1 MLLINTHT
9 GKVNAEL
16 VVRALQ
22 SYTCITHSV
31 RVLPC
36 EDSMGMIDVS
46 QTIRACASERLEH
59 YQHLLFTG
67 PSVYWSAMPSCS
79 TAGSLNALGYVLKE
93 RSLLKH
99 TWLPSSTHTGSK
111 RNWVVFH
118 CCYSY
123 IFNRFRKT
131 GSKLQYGWLELLFFL
146 FGTVKCKWKIWFK

>member
-59 YQHLLFTG
+59 YQNLLFTG
-67 PSVYWSAMPSCS
+67 PSVY
-79 TAGSLNALGYVLKE
+79 
-93 RSLLKH
+93 
-99 TWLPSSTHTGSK
+99 
-111 RNWVVFH
+111 
-118 CCYSY
+118 
-123 IFNRFRKT
+123 
-131 GSKLQYGWLELLFFL
+131 
-146 FGTVKCKWKIWFK
+146 